1 MKTNRNIFCLKT
13 IFVLDIGIILLF
25 GGAIYSNPIIIGI
38 GCGFMFCG
46 MASVAMKYENQ
57 QRHQRILY

>member
-13 IFVLDIGIILLF
+13 IFVLDIGIIVLF

-38 GCGFMFCG
+38 GCGFILCG
-46 MASVAMKYENQ
+46 VASVVMKYENQ
-57 QRHQRILY
+57 RKNESIL